1 MAKFHRCRP
10 FSLSA
15 ESFIDGDASE
25 PSFKRRVAP
34 KAGKMPER
42 ADIRLLNDIFGLA
55 VVAKNAARRA
65 VELPVIA
72 LHEVAVAHVFSP
84 AGEDNQLF
92 ITEPTRFKGLHGK
105 GIGHIHSNQSGP
117 QSSV

>member
-1 MAKFHRCRP
+1 MP

-25 PSFKRRVAP
+25 PSSERRVAP
-34 KAGKMPER
+34 EAGKMPER

-55 VVAKNAARRA
+55 VIAKNAARRA

-72 LHEVAVAHVFSP
+72 LHEVAVASVFSP

-92 ITEPTRFKGLHGK
+92 IAKPARFKGLHGK
-105 GIGHIHSNQSGP
+105 GIGHIHSNQYDP
-117 QSSV
+117 QSPA